1 MSELDNAT
9 ATVTVASDPGTTPA
23 PAAPPADPAPAP
35 TETPNGEVPANP
47 TDKPPSEE
55 PEWFKQRIKQI
66 TRQRREEERRADRLA
81 AENEIL
87 RRTQPAPPKSTDLR
101 PQDFPNYDA
110 FVEAKIEAK
119 TDEKIGALTRSSS
132 EQAGLQALAKLNE
145 TFMEKATKQAEA
157 AGIDLDDVLE
167 TLGQPK
173 VPFTRQVMQLV
184 AESDHTAR
192 LAEYLAENPAE
203 LDRVSKLGPALAK
216 KALAKVEATFGAAP
230 KSNATKAP
238 PPVPAVGG
246 RAVTQIDPSK
256 LSMDDYAKYWAKR
269 NEAKTD

>member
-9 ATVTVASDPGTTPA
+9 ATVTVAPDPGTMPA
-23 PAAPPADPAPAP
+23 AAPPADSAPAL
-35 TETPNGEVPANP
+35 TETPAGEAQANP

-81 AENEIL
+81 AENEVL
-87 RRTQPAPPKSTDLR
+87 RRTQPAPAKSADLR
-101 PQDFPNYDA
+101 PQDFTDYSEYTKA
-110 FVEAKIEAK
+110 VAKAEVS
-119 TDEKIGALTRSSS
+119 EQIGAATRSGS
-132 EQAGLQALAKLNE
+132 EQAYMQDLTKLNE

-167 TLGQPK
+167 TLGQPR

-230 KSNATKAP
+230 KPNATKAP
-238 PPVPAVGG
+238 PPVPTVGG

-269 NEAKTD
+269 EEAKTD